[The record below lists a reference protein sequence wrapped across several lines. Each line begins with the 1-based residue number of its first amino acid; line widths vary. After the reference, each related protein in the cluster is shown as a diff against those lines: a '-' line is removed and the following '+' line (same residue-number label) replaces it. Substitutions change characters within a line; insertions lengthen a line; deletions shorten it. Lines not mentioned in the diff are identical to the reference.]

1 MRTFLRFAAAVTI
14 FALASCGQAGGPTL
28 SPAVGTQPAAS
39 SHACYVTKISNTNV
53 RATITFYGWPDND
66 PPGKAIA
73 HPVVHQ
79 RAGGDGTYCNPTTF
93 ATERANNKAIPYGTK
108 IYVPIL
114 KQYFVR
120 EDDCAPSGPPVGS
133 GNNGCYKLW
142 FDLWIGGNGK
152 SNTNAVV
159 NCEDSMTP
167 NAKVSGDRR
176 SRRERAG
183 RDGRPNLSQ
192 RAGAGRH
199 VLRKTRQH

>member
-93 ATERANNKAIPYGTK
+93 ATEGANNKAIPYGTK

-120 EDDCAPSGPPVGS
+120 EDDCAPSGPRSEAEITAAISSGS
-133 GNNGCYKLW
+133 TYGSAGTANR
-142 FDLWIGGNGK
+142 IP
-152 SNTNAVV
+152 
-159 NCEDSMTP
+159 TP
-167 NAKVSGDRR
+167 SLTA
-176 SRRERAG
+176 
-183 RDGRPNLSQ
+183 
-192 RAGAGRH
+192 
-199 VLRKTRQH
+199 KTR